1 MGKEHNKP
9 AEDSYVIVADFRDK
23 SNFSIE
29 YKAGEPAEFE
39 GDRLAELIEKGLV
52 AAK

>member
-1 MGKEHNKP
+1 MSKQQATP
-9 AEDSYVIVADFRDK
+9 AEDSYVIVSDFRDK

-29 YKAGEPAEFE
+29 YKAGEPADFE